1 MPSHLKEGYS
11 VQSKSKDKNSNTTRK
26 DVQIEKA
33 AFSTHVTTLASA
45 QKIVQEQR
53 LLKNKLTEKK
63 FKGVFFN
70 TTAEDPTV
78 KRQEKV
84 LKGMRRFMMNHHGV
98 KKDEDIVMIVLNNNN
113 HVGFQ
118 EALEAGKIFDW
129 RNMHQ
134 RRHVIYIDQDEL
146 ALGDAKMF
154 RLSSKLEISD
164 FLPEKHKKR

>member
-11 VQSKSKDKNSNTTRK
+11 VQIKSKDKNSNTTRK

-63 FKGVFFN
+63 YKGIFFN

-78 KRQEKV
+78 KRQDKV

-118 EALEAGKIFDW
+118 EALEAGQIVDW
-129 RNMHQ
+129 RNMKYH
-134 RRHVIYIDQDEL
+134 RHVIYIDQDEL
-146 ALGDAKMF
+146 ALADAKMF

-164 FLPEKHKKR
+164 FLP

>member
-1 MPSHLKEGYS
+1 
-11 VQSKSKDKNSNTTRK
+11 
-26 DVQIEKA
+26 
-33 AFSTHVTTLASA
+33 
-45 QKIVQEQR
+45 
-53 LLKNKLTEKK
+53 
-63 FKGVFFN
+63 
-70 TTAEDPTV
+70 
-78 KRQEKV
+78 
-84 LKGMRRFMMNHHGV
+84 MNHHGV

-134 RRHVIYIDQDEL
+134 HRHVIYIDQDEL

-164 FLPEKHKKR
+164 FLP